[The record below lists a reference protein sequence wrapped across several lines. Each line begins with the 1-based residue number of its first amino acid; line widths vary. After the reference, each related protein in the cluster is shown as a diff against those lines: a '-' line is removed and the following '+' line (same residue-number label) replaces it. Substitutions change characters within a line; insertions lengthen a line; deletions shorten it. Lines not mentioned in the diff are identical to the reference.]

1 VDTHINDTA
10 DPVIAQRLPEWFG
23 KKVRAGGFV
32 LLPIVKD
39 GAVLGMLYG
48 DQRQPG
54 QMQINDR
61 ALTLLKN
68 LRNQVLHAM
77 VTGPKD

>member
-1 VDTHINDTA
+1 V
-10 DPVIAQRLPEWFG
+10 
-23 KKVRAGGFV
+23 KAGTFLV
-32 LLPIVKD
+32 LPIVHN

-48 DQRQPG
+48 DQPDAG
-54 QMQINDR
+54 QIVINER

-77 VTGPKD
+77 RQPPKA